1 MTVDQRQTLTIP
13 ASAKATSPAS
23 PRPSRIAKAWLA
35 LLFFFARV
43 APWVLALMRPIAVWI
58 SVFSSRPLRDNIARN
73 ARWIFGREPSRR
85 EARRFARGVVASFY
99 DFVAD
104 VGRSGTGKCAEDFL
118 RRLRSDPG
126 REGYLQARQSRRGA
140 ILVTA
145 HLGAFEVG
153 LAALRQ
159 VEKDVHV
166 VFKRDAFAD
175 FERIRSRVR
184 GVLGVHEAPIDDG
197 FASLT
202 KLRDALLADQVV
214 VMQADRAM
222 PGQRSQV
229 VPFLH
234 GHLRLPIGPVRLA
247 ELTGSPIVPVF
258 VVPIAR
264 GRFDVHLCEPIH
276 VNPNSEPVDGVDPAL
291 LKIAKAIESFVAPN
305 PKQWLVLEPVFVEDE
320 SRGRAGGQRE

>member
-1 MTVDQRQTLTIP
+1 MTVDQRQALTMP
-13 ASAKATSPAS
+13 ATTKTTAPPA
-23 PRPSRIAKAWLA
+23 RPSRVAGAWLA

-43 APWVLALMRPIAVWI
+43 APWLLTLLRPIAVWI
-58 SVFSSRPLRDNIARN
+58 AVFSSRPLRDNIARN
-73 ARWIFGREPSRR
+73 ARWIFGRDLSGR
-85 EARRFARGVVASFY
+85 EARAFARGVVGSFY
-99 DFVAD
+99 DFVTD
-104 VGRSGTGKCAEDFL
+104 VGRSGAGKSAEAFL
-118 RRLRSDPG
+118 RRLNSDSG
-126 REGYLQARQSRRGA
+126 RNGYLQARQARRGA

-145 HLGAFEVG
+145 HMGAFEVG

-166 VFKRDAFAD
+166 VFKRDAFAG

-184 GVLGVHEAPIDDG
+184 AVLGVHEAPIDDG
-197 FASLT
+197 IASLAR
-202 KLRDALLADQVV
+202 LRDALLADEVI

-258 VVPIAR
+258 VVPADG

-276 VNPNSEPVDGVDPAL
+276 VNRGSEAVGGADPAL
-291 LKIAKAIESFVAPN
+291 LAIARAIEAFVARN

-320 SRGRAGGQRE
+320 GRGRERGQRE